1 MEMQDFEDKLF
12 KMTKPEVSHLEHED
26 MLVNAITKAKDK
38 SIVSWWWLAVP
49 LYLIST
55 LLMKS
60 FFMPQTTLL
69 LNIRVLTS
77 REKYTSLLFFLVVPI
92 VFIIINV
99 ISIRHIYILSGSPKT
114 INFLKRMWYNVL
126 IIILSALILIIYSL

>member
-1 MEMQDFEDKLF
+1 MQDFEDKLF